1 VDAPDANRYLDA
13 ERIAELALAGESYGA
28 VRARAN
34 TSLMQYIETQ
44 DAVPVLLAE
53 LAAENLIA
61 ADTEAAGYHRYHD
74 RVCVLQ
80 LSTRTQTWVV
90 DALAVRLGELQPLFS
105 DVGREVVLHDA
116 DYDLRLL
123 ARDHG
128 IGLARLF
135 DTKLAAQFL
144 GEPAIGLA
152 GLVEKYL
159 GVRLDKK
166 HQRADWAQRPLPR
179 ELIEYA
185 ADDTRHLPALRDQLR
200 AELIRLQRLHWA
212 EEEFA
217 LRAAAPGWNE
227 NIDGEPYLRLKN
239 IRDFSPRQMAALRE
253 MYAWRDRTAS
263 DRDVA
268 PFRVLSNE
276 AMVAVA
282 RLMPDNAAA
291 MPGVEGVDA
300 AALRNAREL
309 LAAVKRARELPE
321 DALPARRR
329 GPRRPAP
336 DPAFDGLVERL
347 KTVRDEAADQ
357 LGLDRGFLMPRQQLE
372 DIVKA
377 RPLTLEELR
386 HVSDVRHWQAEALGK
401 PLLEALRK

>member
-1 VDAPDANRYLDA
+1 
-13 ERIAELALAGESYGA
+13 
-28 VRARAN
+28 
-34 TSLMQYIETQ
+34 MQYIETQ
-44 DAVPVLLAE
+44 EAVPALLAALDGE
-53 LAAENLIA
+53 SLLAV
-61 ADTEAAGYHRYHD
+61 DTEAAGYHRYHD

-80 LSTRTQTWVV
+80 LSTRAATWVV
-90 DALAVRLGELQPLFS
+90 DALAVQLFELQPLFTKA
-105 DVGREVVLHDA
+105 GREVVLHDA

-128 IGLARLF
+128 ISLARLF

-152 GLVEKYL
+152 GLAGKYL

-185 ADDTRHLPALRDQLR
+185 ADDTRHLPALRDQLLN
-200 AELIRLQRLHWA
+200 ELQRVGRLHWA

-227 NIDGEPYLRLKN
+227 TTDGEPYLRLKN
-239 IRDFSPRQMAALRE
+239 IRDFSARQLAALRE

-263 DRDVA
+263 GRDVA
-268 PFRVLSNE
+268 PFRVLANE

-282 RLMPDNAAA
+282 RLMPDSAAA
-291 MPGVEGVDA
+291 MQGVEGVDA

-309 LAAVKRARELPE
+309 VAAVRRARELPD
-321 DALPARRR
+321 DALPSRRR
-329 GPRRPAP
+329 GLRRPAP
-336 DPAFDGLVERL
+336 DPAFEALVERL
-347 KTVRDEAADQ
+347 KTVRDAAADQ

-372 DIVKA
+372 DIARA

-386 HVSDVRHWQAEALGK
+386 RVSDVRHWQAEALGE
-401 PLLEALRK
+401 PLLEALRQ